1 MDKKK
6 GTTILVI
13 VAIILALI
21 AISLNVI
28 ENDIKTKMDS
38 DESQLGAG
46 QVGVEIVPGGI
57 EDKSNQAEQETGP

>member
-13 VAIILALI
+13 IAIILALI

-28 ENDIKTKMDS
+28 KSDIRTTTNS
-38 DESQLGAG
+38 DEPQAG
-46 QVGVEIVPGGI
+46 SGEVGIEIVPGGI
-57 EDKSNQAEQETGP
+57 EDKSDQAIPGAGP

>member
-6 GTTILVI
+6 RVTILAI
-13 VAIILALI
+13 VAIILILT

-28 ENDIKTKMDS
+28 KNDVQTEMNSEKPQS
-38 DESQLGAG
+38 GSG

-57 EDKSNQAEQETGP
+57 EDKSNQAEQETGL

>member
-13 VAIILALI
+13 VAMILAIL
-21 AISLNVI
+21 AISLNVMESSI
-28 ENDIKTKMDS
+28 RTKANS
-38 DESQLGAG
+38 EKPQSGSG

-57 EDKSNQAEQETGP
+57 EDKSNQAEQETGL